1 MTGAHYLAVCSVI
14 VSRGI
19 WDRRFTAESA
29 FVLHNVNTTFGN
41 LGSPEAPGFKT
52 VRLPGR
58 PTVVRNVT
66 PKPAPVAAQRPARLG
81 LVNAKRHE
89 IPALSSASI
98 PAEPNTHGGSNP
110 TNGNGS
116 PPNALMPAQS
126 GRPIQTIGRSTSR
139 STSTPSLFPPQATPK
154 SRSPYPLSSITYTF

>member
-1 MTGAHYLAVCSVI
+1 M
-14 VSRGI
+14 VSRKI
-19 WDRRFTAESA
+19 SDRRYSGESA
-29 FVLHNVNTTFGN
+29 FVLHNVNTTFGS

-52 VRLPGR
+52 VRLLGR

-81 LVNAKRHE
+81 LVNAKRHG

-98 PAEPNTHGGSNP
+98 PAERNTHGGSNA

-139 STSTPSLFPPQATPK
+139 STSTPSLLPTQASAKSSFPL
-154 SRSPYPLSSITYTF
+154 RSLSIS